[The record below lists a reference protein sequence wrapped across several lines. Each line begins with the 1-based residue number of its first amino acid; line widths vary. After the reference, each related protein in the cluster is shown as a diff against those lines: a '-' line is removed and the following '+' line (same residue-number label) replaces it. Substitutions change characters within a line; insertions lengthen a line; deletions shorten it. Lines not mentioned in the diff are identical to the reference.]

1 MILTDN
7 TDRSKHRMMFSRSF
21 INSRHET
28 LSAAILILLLTGCPT
43 TPSKQPSPEPS
54 ATSSNPSETES
65 LPRIDYPPEKER
77 NIIDPLKIVESTPEQ
92 LIARTE
98 DGNAIGRGLVL
109 RPQTGWPPTI
119 MLQLPLRGL
128 ESLKI
133 ASTSNVAE
141 ISVASHGDLSTT
153 VKINDS
159 QYKTSDLENQLVQV
173 MPEAGIPKTIPL
185 PEGSFFQVRIPSEL
199 TSNNPD
205 QLEINWIDFYR

>member
-1 MILTDN
+1 
-7 TDRSKHRMMFSRSF
+7 MMFSRCF
-21 INSRHET
+21 IDSRHR
-28 LSAAILILLLTGCPT
+28 SWPFAILMLLLTGCPT

-54 ATSSNPSETES
+54 TTSSNPLES
-65 LPRIDYPPEKER
+65 TTLPAANTPPEKEKE
-77 NIIDPLKIVESTPEQ
+77 IIDPLKIVESTPEQ

-98 DGNAIGRGLVL
+98 DGKAIGRGLIL
-109 RPQTGWPPTI
+109 RPEAGWPSTI

-141 ISVASHGDLSTT
+141 ISVSSHGDLSTT
-153 VKINDS
+153 VKLNDS
-159 QYKTSDLENQLVQV
+159 QYKTSDLENQFVKV
-173 MPEAGIPKTIPL
+173 MPQADTPKTIPL